1 MNILVSEPMLLGVV
15 IGIMSLEH
23 APGPGPGLDTI
34 PDYRPD
40 QGRRP
45 ALGLADSHPVG
56 EPPAR
61 RGKQSSGRGS

>member
-23 APGPGPGLDTI
+23 APGSAPGLAAI
-34 PDYRPD
+34 AGHGPD

-45 ALGLADSHPVG
+45 ALGLADGYPAG
-56 EPPAR
+56 ERPAGR
-61 RGKQSSGRGS
+61 RKQRER